1 MKMIPLTSI
10 STLLR
15 HVRLPPPLPKMETEI
30 GSHLHQV
37 RTVRMRDI
45 DERIQVI
52 SSELLPSLVVT
63 PDGTISEADI
73 R

>member
-1 MKMIPLTSI
+1 
-10 STLLR
+10 
-15 HVRLPPPLPKMETEI
+15 METEI